1 MSDYFFQNAQI
12 AWKGVFR
19 NFRSNGAP
27 IDRKYLNRQRQKI
40 WKIQNDAL
48 KVHKKC
54 KNFVPKK
61 TCSDLKP
68 LNNHFRSIGF
78 RPIGFR
84 SNGFRPNGFR
94 PIGVYPRHLDSIDCS
109 YCLLYVLHF
118 IGFKQWI
125 LFSKLSKLNYGMKY
139 CRKKKRTIYS
149 ALNLFCRK
157 IIQL

>member
-68 LNNHFRSIGF
+68 LNNHFRSIGI

-94 PIGVYPRHLDSIDCS
+94 PIGVTPNPTWFS
-109 YCLLYVLHF
+109 YTWFHSLYQSQPHVL
-118 IGFKQWI
+118 
-125 LFSKLSKLNYGMKY
+125 
-139 CRKKKRTIYS
+139 
-149 ALNLFCRK
+149 
-157 IIQL
+157 IIQFYNFLTI